1 MKVLIDETIYEGSA
15 VEILD
20 QLRALTFDPQEFP
33 STDAYIR
40 YLQDSIRRMADISC
54 ELPAGSVEQRAA
66 ALLEMLEHIG
76 ALERLAA

>member
-1 MKVLIDETIYEGSA
+1 MKVLIDETIYEGST

-33 STDAYIR
+33 STDTYIR
-40 YLQDSIRRMADISC
+40 YLQDSIRRMTD
-54 ELPAGSVEQRAA
+54 LPCKLPTSSVEQRASV
-66 ALLEMLEHIG
+66 LLETLERIG

>member
-1 MKVLIDETIYEGSA
+1 MKVLIDETIYEGGA
-15 VEILD
+15 VGILD
-20 QLRALTFDPQEFP
+20 RLRALTFDPQEFP

-40 YLQDSIRRMADISC
+40 FLQDSIRRMTDLPC

-66 ALLEMLEHIG
+66 VLLETLEHIG

>member
-15 VEILD
+15 VGILD
-20 QLRALTFDPQEFP
+20 RLRALTFDPQEFP

-40 YLQDSIRRMADISC
+40 FLQDSIRRMTDISC
-54 ELPAGSVEQRAA
+54 ELPAGSVEQRSA
-66 ALLEMLEHIG
+66 ALLETLERLG

>member
-1 MKVLIDETIYEGSA
+1 MRVLIDETIYEGSA

-40 YLQDSIRRMADISC
+40 YLQDIFRRMADISC
-54 ELPAGSVEQRAA
+54 ELPAGSVEQHASV
-66 ALLEMLEHIG
+66 LLETLERIG

>member
-1 MKVLIDETIYEGSA
+1 MRVLIDETVYEGSA

-40 YLQDSIRRMADISC
+40 FLQDSIRRMTDLPC

-66 ALLEMLEHIG
+66 ALLETLERIG